1 LTVVLEQWFSKW
13 AESPSWGAIL
23 RGKETKKTNKGV
35 IEGVKMLDHY
45 SMIELSSV
53 A

>member
-1 LTVVLEQWFSKW
+1 VVLKVGGISLLGSDFEGQRD
-13 AESPSWGAIL
+13 E
-23 RGKETKKTNKGV
+23 KTNKGV